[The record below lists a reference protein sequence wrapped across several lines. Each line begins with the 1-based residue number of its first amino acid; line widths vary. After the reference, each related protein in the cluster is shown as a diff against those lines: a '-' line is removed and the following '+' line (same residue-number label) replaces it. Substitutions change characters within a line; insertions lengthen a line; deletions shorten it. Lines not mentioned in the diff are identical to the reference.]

1 MAWNEPGNNN
11 QDPWG
16 KKRPNQDNDLDAL
29 LKEASK
35 KLGGIFGGG
44 KKDGKGGKGE
54 GKGFLFIGAV
64 VLVGLFVAKGFY
76 TVKEAEQGVITRFG
90 AYDRT
95 VEPGLGWA
103 PPLIDRLYKV
113 DVNTV
118 KNESFAGTMLT
129 KNKNIVDVEL
139 SVQYRV
145 SIPEDYLFNVSKP
158 DSVLKHATDA
168 ALRKAIG
175 NSSIDEVL
183 KDNKTG
189 IMAAVQD
196 EINATIEPLN
206 MGLRVIEVNLQNSEA
221 PKEVRAA
228 FDDVNRSINDKK
240 RYEEQAGA
248 YQNQVLPA
256 AEAEAESM
264 LQSAEAYRQRVVA
277 EAKGEVAR
285 FAKLLPEYEAAP
297 EVTRQR
303 LYLETVEQVLSKV
316 SKVILDTE
324 GGNNLTYLPLDQIV
338 NKKNSRKTEGEK

>member
-1 MAWNEPGNNN
+1 MAWNQPGGNGNN

-16 KKRPNQDNDLDAL
+16 KKRPNNQNDIDKMI
-29 LKEASK
+29 KEASDK
-35 KLGGIFGGG
+35 FGKMFG
-44 KKDGKGGKGE
+44 GKGGKE
-54 GKGFLFIGAV
+54 GGSSKSFFFIGLLVFVGFYV
-64 VLVGLFVAKGFY
+64 VKGFY

-95 VEPGLGWA
+95 VEPGLGWM
-103 PPLIDRLYKV
+103 PPFIDRLYKV

-118 KNESFAGTMLT
+118 KTENFKGTMLT

-145 SIPEDYLFNVSKP
+145 NIPEDYLFNVNKP

-168 ALRKAIG
+168 ALRKAVG
-175 NSSIDEVL
+175 SSNIDEVL

-189 IMAAVQD
+189 IMAMVQ
-196 EINATIEPLN
+196 EELNKTITPLN
-206 MGLRVIEVNLQNSEA
+206 MGLTVIEVNLQNSEA
-221 PKEVRAA
+221 PAAVREA

-240 RYEEQAGA
+240 RYEELAGA
-248 YQNQVLPA
+248 YKNQVIPT
-256 AEAEAESM
+256 AEAEAEAM

-303 LYLETVEQVLSKV
+303 LYLETVEQVMGKV
-316 SKVILDTE
+316 SKVVLDTE

-338 NKKNSRKTEGEK
+338 NKKKNETKESK

>member
-1 MAWNEPGNNN
+1 MAWNQPGGNN

-16 KKRPNQDNDLDAL
+16 KKGPK
-29 LKEASK
+29 KESEFDQLMNKINAM
-35 KLGGIFGGG
+35 FGGKG
-44 KKDGKGGKGE
+44 DGKGSD
-54 GKGFLFIGAV
+54 KGFFFIGFIVLAV
-64 VLVGLFVAKGFY
+64 LYVAKGFY
-76 TVKEAEQGVITRFG
+76 TIKEAEQGVITRFG

-95 VEPGLGWA
+95 VEPGLGWM

-118 KNESFAGTMLT
+118 KTENFQGTMLT

-145 SIPEDYLFNVSKP
+145 SIPEDYLFNVNNP

-175 NSSIDEVL
+175 NSNIDEVL

-189 IMAAVQD
+189 IMASVQNELD
-196 EINATIEPLN
+196 ATISPLE
-206 MGLRVIEVNLQNSEA
+206 MGLTVIEVNLQNSEA
-221 PKEVRAA
+221 PAAVREA

-248 YQNQVLPA
+248 YKNQVLPA
-256 AEAEAESM
+256 AEAQAESI
-264 LQSAEAYRQRVVA
+264 LQNANAYKQSVVA
-277 EAKGEVAR
+277 KAKGEVAR

-303 LYLETVEQVLSKV
+303 LYLETVEQVMGKV
-316 SKVILDTE
+316 SKVVLDTE

-338 NKKNSRKTEGEK
+338 NKKKNESKGDK